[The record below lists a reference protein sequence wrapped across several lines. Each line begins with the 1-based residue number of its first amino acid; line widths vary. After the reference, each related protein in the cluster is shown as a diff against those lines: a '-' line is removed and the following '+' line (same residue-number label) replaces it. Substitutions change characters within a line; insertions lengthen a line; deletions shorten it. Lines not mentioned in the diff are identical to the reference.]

1 MLESNKI
8 LITEEDG
15 TETEM
20 EILFTFDDDS
30 RNKSYVLFTDPK
42 DEEGEV
48 FACSYTDEGEMEPV
62 EDPEEWSMIEEVFGA
77 FVEGIR
83 RCRSRRINGVK
94 RITDWPPY

>member
-8 LITEEDG
+8 LITDEDG
-15 TETEM
+15 KETEM

-48 FACSYTDEGEMEPV
+48 FACSYTEDGEMEPV
-62 EDPEEWSMIEEVFGA
+62 DDPAEWEMIEEVFGA
-77 FVEGIR
+77 FVEEI
-83 RCRSRRINGVK
+83 
-94 RITDWPPY
+94 DDAEAQA

>member
-30 RNKSYVLFTDPK
+30 RSKSYVLFTDPK

-48 FACSYTDEGEMEPV
+48 FACSYTDEGG
-62 EDPEEWSMIEEVFGA
+62 FCR
-77 FVEGIR
+77 GIR
-83 RCRSRRINGVK
+83 RCRSRRINGAK

>member
-8 LITEEDG
+8 LIMEEDG

-30 RNKSYVLFTDPK
+30 RAKSYVLFTDPK

-48 FACSYTDEGEMEPV
+48 FACSYNEEGELEPV
-62 EDPEEWSMIEEVFGA
+62 EDPEEWGMIEEVFGA
-77 FVEGIR
+77 FMDEG
-83 RCRSRRINGVK
+83 
-94 RITDWPPY
+94 TDDAE

>member
-30 RNKSYVLFTDPK
+30 RSKSYVLFTDPK

-77 FVEGIR
+77 FVDELDDAE
-83 RCRSRRINGVK
+83 VEE
-94 RITDWPPY
+94 

>member
-30 RNKSYVLFTDPK
+30 RSKSYVLSP
-42 DEEGEV
+42 
-48 FACSYTDEGEMEPV
+48 
-62 EDPEEWSMIEEVFGA
+62 
-77 FVEGIR
+77 IR
-83 RCRSRRINGVK
+83 RMRKARFSPAATPTRAKWNRLRIPRSGA
-94 RITDWPPY
+94 

>member
-30 RNKSYVLFTDPK
+30 RSKSYVLFTDPK

-48 FACSYTDEGEMEPV
+48 FACSYTDEG
-62 EDPEEWSMIEEVFGA
+62 
-77 FVEGIR
+77 IR
-83 RCRSRRINGVK
+83 RCRSRRINGAK